1 MPQRASAA
9 GSTRRARHLLAGLP
23 NTSRNHEDGILMS
36 LTHSFTQSFTIQ
48 SDGTKPPPAHII
60 HNPSGKGQKDNQLQ
74 KVQSLAKGTKCL
86 GSNGKDEE
94 LKKITKT

>member
-1 MPQRASAA
+1 
-9 GSTRRARHLLAGLP
+9 
-23 NTSRNHEDGILMS
+23 MS

-74 KVQSLAKGTKCL
+74 KVQSLAKCTKCL
-86 GSNGKDEE
+86 GYNGKDEE
-94 LKKITKT
+94 LKNITKT